1 MEVEW
6 FYIACCIY
14 VIAAFITDIRS
25 MKIPN
30 RLTLPVTVA
39 GVLAHIIWGGWDGF
53 LFSAAGFAAGFGIL
67 FLMYAIGAVGAGDV
81 KLFGGIGAWTGLAF
95 GIHVIIYSVL
105 YAGAIGLV
113 ILLFRKDSAKRI
125 RGMAGNLAGF
135 FMLGSLKLVNKEKT
149 LKFPFMLAVLPG
161 FITVLVSGL
170 FPL

>member
-6 FYIACCIY
+6 FDMVCGLYIL
-14 VIAAFITDIRS
+14 AAFITDVRS

-30 RLTLPVTVA
+30 RLTLPVTAA
-39 GVLAHIIWGGWDGF
+39 GILAHILWRGWDGF
-53 LFSAAGFAAGFGIL
+53 LFSAAGFAAGFGIM

-105 YAGAIGLV
+105 YAGAIGLL
-113 ILLFRKDSAKRI
+113 ILLFRKDSAKRL

-135 FMLGSLKLVNKEKT
+135 FMLGSLRLVNQEKT

-170 FPL
+170 

>member
-1 MEVEW
+1 MEVKW
-6 FYIACCIY
+6 FFIACGIY
-14 VIAAFITDIRS
+14 VIAAFITDIRF

-39 GVLAHIIWGGWDGF
+39 GVLAHIIWGGWNGF

-81 KLFGGIGAWTGLAF
+81 KLFGSIGVWTGLAF

-105 YAGAIGLV
+105 YAGAVGLV
-113 ILLFRKDSAKRI
+113 ILLFRKNSAKRI

-149 LKFPFMLAVLPG
+149 LKFPFMLAVLPAY
-161 FITVLVSGL
+161 ITVLIPAL
-170 FPL
+170 FP

>member
-6 FYIACCIY
+6 FYLACGLY
-14 VIAAFITDIRS
+14 VIAAFVTDVRS

-30 RLTLPVTVA
+30 RLTIPVTAA
-39 GVLAHIIWGGWDGF
+39 GFLAHIISGGWEGF
-53 LFSAAGFAAGFGIL
+53 LFSAVGFAVGFGVL
-67 FLMYAIGAVGAGDV
+67 LLMYMIGAVGAGDV
-81 KLFGGIGAWTGLAF
+81 KWFGGMGAWTGLAF
-95 GIHVIIYSVL
+95 GVHVIIYSVL

-113 ILLFRKDSAKRI
+113 ILLFRRDSGKRI

-161 FITVLVSGL
+161 FISAYFYMTS
-170 FPL
+170 

>member
-6 FYIACCIY
+6 FYLACGLY
-14 VIAAFITDIRS
+14 VIAAFVTDVRS

-30 RLTLPVTVA
+30 RLTIPVTAA
-39 GVLAHIIWGGWDGF
+39 GFLAHIISGGWEGF
-53 LFSAAGFAAGFGIL
+53 LFSAVGFAVGFGVL
-67 FLMYAIGAVGAGDV
+67 LLMYMIGAVGAGDV
-81 KLFGGIGAWTGLAF
+81 KWFGGMGAWTGLAF
-95 GIHVIIYSVL
+95 GVHVIIYSVL

-113 ILLFRKDSAKRI
+113 ILLFRRDSAKRI

-161 FITVLVSGL
+161 FISAYFYMTS
-170 FPL
+170 

>member
-1 MEVEW
+1 MEW
-6 FYIACCIY
+6 FYFVCGLY
-14 VIAAFITDIRS
+14 VIAAFITDVRS

-30 RLTLPVTVA
+30 RLTLPVTAA

-53 LFSAAGFAAGFGIL
+53 LFSVAGFAAGFGIL

-81 KLFGGIGAWTGLAF
+81 KLFGGIGAWTGLTF

-113 ILLFRKDSAKRI
+113 ILLFRKDSAERL

-135 FMLGSLKLVNKEKT
+135 FMLGSLRLVSKEKT

-161 FITVLVSGL
+161 FISAYVYMT
-170 FPL
+170 F

>member
-1 MEVEW
+1 MVSC
-6 FYIACCIY
+6 FQPL
-14 VIAAFITDIRS
+14 DLR
-25 MKIPN
+25 P
-30 RLTLPVTVA
+30 
-39 GVLAHIIWGGWDGF
+39 
-53 LFSAAGFAAGFGIL
+53 GFGIL

-95 GIHVIIYSVL
+95 GMHVIIYSVL

-125 RGMAGNLAGF
+125 RGMAGSLAGF

-170 FPL
+170 FP